1 MNFLKTIRN
10 SIYSPQF
17 YSTVLT
23 KSFKS
28 SLGYF
33 LLLILFLTIIRIIFL
48 IKPLLLDT
56 PVQLMGFLQE
66 MVYCY
71 PKDLEVKITNG
82 AVSINAEEP
91 YLISSCEGG
100 VYLAVIDTKTPFSP
114 KKFDEYGKVAVWVT
128 QNEIVYK
135 KSNVETRT
143 YSLAQVKDFKL
154 NQQVLNSFYQKFSPY
169 LKFVGPILLILSF
182 LGIYLSYNL
191 RLIQLFVVAA
201 LILVFGKIF
210 KQNLG
215 FWQSY
220 KLGLYAIT
228 LGLIVD
234 LVVNLTGR
242 WTGIYGFPFMVTILT
257 LAVVLLNLILPKK
270 GQNS

>member
-48 IKPLLLDT
+48 IKPLLLDV
-56 PVQLMGFLQE
+56 PAQLKGLLQE
-66 MVYCY
+66 MVDCY
-71 PKDLEVKITNG
+71 PKDLEVKIING
-82 AVSINAEEP
+82 QVSINAEEP

-100 VYLAVIDTKTPFSP
+100 TYLAVIDTKQTFSP
-114 KKFDEYGKVAVWVT
+114 EKFNLYKAAAWVT
-128 QNEIVYK
+128 KDSIVYK
-135 KSNVETRT
+135 KSEVETRT

-169 LKFVGPILLILSF
+169 LKFVGPILLVLSF
-182 LGIYLSYNL
+182 IGLYLAYVL
-191 RLIQLFVVAA
+191 RLIHLLLLAS
-201 LILVFGKIF
+201 LIWLLSRIF
-210 KQNLG
+210 KQTLEFG
-215 FWQSY
+215 QSY
-220 KLGLYAIT
+220 KVGLYAIT

-234 LVVNLTGR
+234 LVVSLTSR
-242 WTGIYGFPFMVTILT
+242 YTHFWGFPFMVSILT
-257 LAVVLLNLILPKK
+257 LVVVTVNLFLPKK
-270 GQNS
+270 TS

>member
-48 IKPLLLDT
+48 IKPLLLDA
-56 PVQLMGFLQE
+56 PVQLKGFLQE
-66 MVYCY
+66 KVDCY

-82 AVSINAEEP
+82 QVSINAEEP
-91 YLISSCEGG
+91 YLISYCEGG
-100 VYLAVIDTKTPFSP
+100 AYLAVIDTKTPFSP

-135 KSNVETRT
+135 SNDYETRS
-143 YSLAQVKDFKL
+143 YSFTQIKDFKL

-169 LKFVGPILLILSF
+169 LKFVGPILLVLSF
-182 LGIYLSYNL
+182 IGLYLAYVL
-191 RLIQLFVVAA
+191 RLIHLLLLAS
-201 LILVFGKIF
+201 LIWLLSRIF
-210 KQNLG
+210 KQTLEFG
-215 FWQSY
+215 QSY
-220 KLGLYAIT
+220 KVGLYAIT

-234 LVVNLTGR
+234 LVVSLTSR
-242 WTGIYGFPFMVTILT
+242 YTHFWGFPFMVSILT
-257 LAVVLLNLILPKK
+257 LVVVTVNLFLPKK
-270 GQNS
+270 TS

>member
-10 SIYSPQF
+10 SIYSPEV

-33 LLLILFLTIIRIIFL
+33 LLLILFLTIIRITFL
-48 IKPLLLDT
+48 IKPLLLDA
-56 PVQLMGFLQE
+56 PVQLMEFLQE
-66 MVYCY
+66 MVDCY

-82 AVSINAEEP
+82 QVSINAEEP
-91 YLISSCEGG
+91 YLISYCEGG
-100 VYLAVIDTKTPFSP
+100 AYLAVIDTKTPFSSE
-114 KKFDEYGKVAVWVT
+114 KYDLYKVAAWMT
-128 QNEIVYK
+128 KDSIIYK
-135 KSNVETRT
+135 QSEVETRT

-234 LVVNLTGR
+234 LVVSLTSR
-242 WTGIYGFPFMVTILT
+242 YTHFWGFPFMVSILT
-257 LAVVLLNLILPKK
+257 LVVVTVNLFLPKK
-270 GQNS
+270 TS